1 MGTQKLHTIYY
12 LKRERKG
19 IYYANSKDYGKN
31 YAGFA

>member
-12 LKRERKG
+12 LNRKRKG
-19 IYYANSKDYGKN
+19 IYYANSKNYWKS